1 MPKYLKTLITGL
13 TLGFVFAAFNTASA
27 ADIEVVFSDKMARNM
42 GSLNDIEQNRE
53 ESFRETYDDN
63 ASQRGRSD
71 RFLDISRF
79 QNVDWAGET
88 LVPEINNY
96 TVETLFKALAT
107 ETLNRAGMDALEGTV
122 RFTIRTM
129 KVAGHSLSFLR
140 GQDSYVIGTVEHIGR
155 NGQVLN
161 STKVSANL
169 VIDVSVDAN
178 YKGPDFAF
186 YATDAGGRVGP
197 TLSRFIRK
205 GLGKLFEGKKF
216 NGPIVIG

>member
-1 MPKYLKTLITGL
+1 MPKTLKTLISSVAL
-13 TLGFVFAAFNTASA
+13 TFMLGAFNVAGA
-27 ADIEVVFSDKMARNM
+27 ADVEVVFSDRMARNM
-42 GSLNDIEQNRE
+42 GSLNNIEQNRE

-107 ETLNRAGMDALEGTV
+107 ETLNRAGMDDLEGTV

-129 KVAGHSLSFLR
+129 KVAGHSLNFLR
-140 GQDSYVIGTVEHIGR
+140 GQDSYVIGTVEHIGS
-155 NGQVLN
+155 NGQVLK

-186 YATDAGGRVGP
+186 YATDADGRVGP
-197 TLSRFIRK
+197 TFSRFIQK
-205 GLGKLFEGKKF
+205 GLEKLFEGRKF